1 MPELAIGGIVL
12 AGIIVGVIQLAKK
25 LGLPTEY
32 APWLNGFLSVAGYA
46 LVVLVTQMPHL
57 LEPVTLVLNALVVFL
72 AAAGLYD
79 RGQAILSRE

>member
-1 MPELAIGGIVL
+1 MPELAIGGIAL
-12 AGIIVGVIQLAKK
+12 AGIVVGIIQVAKK
-25 LGLPTEY
+25 FGLPSEY
-32 APWLNGFLSVAGYA
+32 APWLNGFLSVVGYA

-79 RGQAILSRE
+79 RGQAILTRD